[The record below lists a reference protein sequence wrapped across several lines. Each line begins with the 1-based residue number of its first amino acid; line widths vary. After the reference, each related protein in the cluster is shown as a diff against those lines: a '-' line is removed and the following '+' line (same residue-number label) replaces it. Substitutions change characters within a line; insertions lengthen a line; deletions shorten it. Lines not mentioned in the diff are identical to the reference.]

1 MTCKHDWHFLPGTDR
16 LRCIRCNVETGPSTP
31 EQLAQDMLRDVVLM
45 GSAWSKDGKRIDP
58 WEVYADPSQQS
69 QQTVSLEVAIEMVLR
84 NGPTFET
91 IAGLCKM
98 ASEAER
104 KAEREACA
112 RITETSPD
120 RYHAA
125 AAIRARSNS

>member
-1 MTCKHDWHFLPGTDR
+1 MTCKHDWHFTSKNV
-16 LRCIRCNVETGPSTP
+16 LRCLRCNVETGPSTP

-45 GSAWSKDGKRIDP
+45 GSAWSQNGKRIDP
-58 WEVYADPSQQS
+58 AEVYADPAQRSE
-69 QQTVSLEVAIEMVLR
+69 QTVSLEVAIEMVLR

-98 ASEAER
+98 AVEAER
-104 KAEREACA
+104 KSCA

-125 AAIRARSNS
+125 AAICARSNP